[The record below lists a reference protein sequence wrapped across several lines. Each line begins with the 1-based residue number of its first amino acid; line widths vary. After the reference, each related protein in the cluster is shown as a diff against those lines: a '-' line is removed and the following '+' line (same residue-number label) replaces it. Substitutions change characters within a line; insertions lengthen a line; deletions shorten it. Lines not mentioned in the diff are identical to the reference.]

1 MYTCY
6 NSNVIVMKKKIVL
19 LSLIPF
25 FIDQIFK
32 LMITL
37 YIKDSIDIIP
47 NVLRLTYVTNT
58 GAAWNIL
65 DNHLIVISLISI
77 FSIIFLLSYMGKFK
91 LNKRNKLAFILLYGG
106 IISNLFDRIFHGYVI
121 DYIDFNINFPIF
133 NLADSFIVIGIILLI
148 IAILKKEDEV

>member
-25 FIDQIFK
+25 LIDQIFK

>member
-1 MYTCY
+1 
-6 NSNVIVMKKKIVL
+6 MKKKILL

-25 FIDQIFK
+25 LIDQIFK

-37 YIKDSIDIIP
+37 YIKDSVIIIP
-47 NVLRLTYVTNT
+47 NILRLTYITNT

-65 DNHLIVISLISI
+65 DNHIIIISLISI
-77 FSIIFLLSYMGKFK
+77 VSIIFLLYYMNNFK
-91 LNKRNKLAFILLYGG
+91 LNKRNKLAFILLFGG
-106 IISNLFDRIFHGYVI
+106 IISNLFDRIFYGYVI

-133 NLADSFIVIGIILLI
+133 NLADSFIVIGIFLLI

>member
-25 FIDQIFK
+25 LIDQIFK

-65 DNHLIVISLISI
+65 DNHLIIISLISI